1 MPPARK
7 GYHRSIIRTFALL
20 LIVSTAGAAT
30 LVLDVETR
38 RVLFE
43 DTAGTAR
50 AAPGSALKPFV
61 AVALLETPT
70 FRPAQRVACTRQ
82 LQINGRK
89 LDCSHPALAMP
100 VDLSAALAYSCNHY
114 FATMSRRLDAAR
126 LAATLRRFGL
136 NARVAGT
143 ADQLAMQAIGQWE
156 MECTPAELAAAYRR
170 LALFRRTAGV
180 RYEPLWSGI
189 EGAAEFGTAQLAKP
203 AGLRVAGKT
212 GTTQNRNRTGT
223 LGWFAGWA
231 PAGAPEFVVVVLT
244 RGGGGPDAAP
254 EARRAFE
261 RFAARGAH

>member
-1 MPPARK
+1 M
-7 GYHRSIIRTFALL
+7 
-20 LIVSTAGAAT
+20 LIASTAGAAT
-30 LVLDVETR
+30 LVLDVETG
-38 RVLFE
+38 RVLL
-43 DTAGTAR
+43 DDSAGTVS

-82 LQINGRK
+82 LQINGRQ

-143 ADQLAMQAIGQWE
+143 ADQLALQAIGQWE

-170 LALFRRTAGV
+170 LALFRQTAGA

-203 AGLRVAGKT
+203 ASLRVAGKT
-212 GTTQNRNRTGT
+212 GTTLNRNRTGT

-231 PAGAPEFVVVVLT
+231 PAETPEFVVVVLT
-244 RGGGGPDAAP
+244 RGSGGPDAAP
-254 EARRAFE
+254 EARRAFK